1 MSGLLFLSND
11 DFSLA
16 KGSKGN
22 ILCTSIP
29 GYSLILFYATQ
40 CEYCQKMLP
49 IFRTL
54 PGSIG
59 GCQFGIVNVTLNKN
73 CIRLSKDTIA
83 PITYVPYIVLYI
95 NGRPF
100 MKYMG
105 PHSADEIKRFI
116 LEVAQK
122 TETRQKFSE
131 EHQNQIQE
139 NHRDVNIPAY
149 TIGIPLYGCED
160 GECTYLPFQEAYE
173 G

>member
-1 MSGLLFLSND
+1 
-11 DFSLA
+11 
-16 KGSKGN
+16 
-22 ILCTSIP
+22 
-29 GYSLILFYATQ
+29 
-40 CEYCQKMLP
+40 MLP

-105 PHSADEIKRFI
+105 PHNADEIKRFI

-131 EHQNQIQE
+131 EQQNQIQE
-139 NHRDVNIPAY
+139 NHRDTNIPAY

-173 G
+173 

>member
-1 MSGLLFLSND
+1 
-11 DFSLA
+11 
-16 KGSKGN
+16 
-22 ILCTSIP
+22 
-29 GYSLILFYATQ
+29 
-40 CEYCQKMLP
+40 MLP
-49 IFRTL
+49 IFRQL

-95 NGRPF
+95 NGRPC

-105 PHSADEIKRFI
+105 PHNADEIKRFI

-122 TETRQKFSE
+122 TESRQKFSE

-160 GECTYLPFQEAYE
+160 GECTYLNFTEAYV
-173 G
+173 

>member
-1 MSGLLFLSND
+1 
-11 DFSLA
+11 
-16 KGSKGN
+16 
-22 ILCTSIP
+22 
-29 GYSLILFYATQ
+29 
-40 CEYCQKMLP
+40 MLP
-49 IFRTL
+49 IFRQL

-105 PHSADEIKRFI
+105 PHNADEIKRFI

-122 TETRQKFSE
+122 TESRQKFSE

-160 GECTYLPFQEAYE
+160 GECTYLNFTEAYVWK
-173 G
+173 